1 MFSYQ
6 KNNRFFAQIA
16 EGFEEIA
23 TQELQDLGAEEI
35 KPVYHGL
42 YFTATLKDLYR
53 INYYSRFCTHILAPL
68 LRFDC
73 HSTKYLHKTA
83 IKMPWEELLSVD
95 QTFAIAATV
104 GNSKIRHS
112 QYAALCLKDAI
123 VDYFRN
129 LSGARPSI
137 DRRNPHLWLD
147 LNIANN
153 KATISIDTS
162 GGSLHRRGY
171 RQESVEAPMQETL
184 AAAIIQLSGWD
195 GSRPLL
201 DPMCG
206 SGTLLCEALMSYGKI
221 PAGYL
226 RQRFGFEALPDFQA
240 KVWKQVKKEA
250 EAKMVPLGKGII
262 SGSDISDQ
270 AAASARTNL
279 QSLPGGKNIAIKTC
293 SFEKIPSVKESIIV
307 CNPPYGIR
315 LKKQGEAEKL
325 IEEFGNFLK
334 HRCTGSSAFIY
345 LGQRELLKSVGLRP
359 TWKKP
364 FKLGGLDGVLA
375 KYDLY

>member
-16 EGFEEIA
+16 DGFEEIA
-23 TQELQDLGAEEI
+23 TEELTGLGATEI

-42 YFTATLKDLYR
+42 YFTATLEDLYR

-83 IKMPWEELLSVD
+83 IKIPWEELLSVE
-95 QTFAIAATV
+95 QSFAISATV

-123 VDYFRN
+123 VDHFRN
-129 LSGARPSI
+129 ASGERPSI
-137 DRRNPHLWLD
+137 DRRNPYLWLD

-171 RQESVEAPMQETL
+171 RLEAGEAPMQETL
-184 AAAIIQLSGWD
+184 AAAIIHLSGWD

-206 SGTLLCEALMSYGKI
+206 SGTLLCEALLAYGKI
-221 PAGYL
+221 PAGFL
-226 RQRFGFEALPDFQA
+226 RPRFGFEALPDFQA
-240 KVWKQVKKEA
+240 KTWHEVKRQA
-250 EAKMVPLGKGII
+250 RAQIVPLGKGVI
-262 SGSDISDQ
+262 SGSDI
-270 AAASARTNL
+270 AAPAAKDARANL
-279 QSLPGGKNIAIKTC
+279 LALPGGKNVAIAVTA
-293 SFEKIPSVKESIIV
+293 FEKIPAVHNSIIV

-315 LKKQGEAEKL
+315 LNRQGEAEKL

-345 LGQRELLKSVGLRP
+345 LGRRELLKVVGLRP
-359 TWKKP
+359 AWKKP
-364 FKLGGLDGVLA
+364 LKLGGLDGVLA
-375 KYDLY
+375 RYDLY